1 MRTRPSQRRPTRC
14 RVTLV
19 QHGCL
24 VSRELGVIGDDVA
37 VEGVDADPTVEDDHL
52 ELATTKRYATD

>member
-1 MRTRPSQRRPTRC
+1 
-14 RVTLV
+14 
-19 QHGCL
+19 
-24 VSRELGVIGDDVA
+24 LGVIGDDVA